1 MELDG
6 REKAER
12 IKQLRLINEAAR
24 SLPGHK
30 DFCDAMEAALLEL
43 EDVATD
49 TVQ

>member
-1 MELDG
+1 MTQK
-6 REKAER
+6 EKQER

-30 DFCDAMEAALLEL
+30 EFCDAMEAVLFEL